1 MDLLTADPL
10 AEEHMHKLKKLVQ
23 APNSFFLDVRC
34 SQCENISTIFSH
46 SQTSVQCQH
55 CAQILCT
62 TSGGKAKLS
71 VGSSWRRKGDW
82 VTAAWLCQNEPIN
95 AEELSEL
102 RTLSCVRSPKMQT
115 KIPSRKMPLLQER
128 TSACWWISVCLSVSK
143 LYPTFVSVFF
153 RYLQLRVSILPIFTP
168 QLNSISSPYNSFII
182 TLYTASLIMSIA
194 QYSIL
199 TKS

>member
-1 MDLLTADPL
+1 
-10 AEEHMHKLKKLVQ
+10 
-23 APNSFFLDVRC
+23 
-34 SQCENISTIFSH
+34 
-46 SQTSVQCQH
+46 
-55 CAQILCT
+55 
-62 TSGGKAKLS
+62 
-71 VGSSWRRKGDW
+71 
-82 VTAAWLCQNEPIN
+82 
-95 AEELSEL
+95 
-102 RTLSCVRSPKMQT
+102 
-115 KIPSRKMPLLQER
+115 MPLLQER

>member
-1 MDLLTADPL
+1 MKMRAIKQIDTIWYLIIHQTNCKIKAIYF
-10 AEEHMHKLKKLVQ
+10 KFSQ
-23 APNSFFLDVRC
+23 DVRC

-82 VTAAWLCQNEPIN
+82 VTATWLCQNEPIN

-115 KIPSRKMPLLQER
+115 IIPSRKMPLLQER

-143 LYPTFVSVFF
+143 LNPTFVFVTFSIPSFEGFITPHLHATAKVNLFF
-153 RYLQLRVSILPIFTP
+153 PTIL
-168 QLNSISSPYNSFII
+168 L
-182 TLYTASLIMSIA
+182 L
-194 QYSIL
+194 
-199 TKS
+199 